1 MKEGEDLESLLYDG
15 IKLYLKQ
22 SAHDLLSAEEE
33 QMVAKRISEGDEEA
47 KKILIKANL
56 RLVVSIAKKYLGQ
69 GLDFLDLIQEGNLGL
84 MQAIKK
90 FEYQKGYRFS
100 TYATWWIRQRINR
113 ALADK
118 GRTIRIP
125 AHIWE
130 VMNSYLKTVNL
141 LSRELERDPSVEEVA
156 KEMNISKEKVRL
168 IKELLQE
175 PASLDSPVGEEDDF
189 YLGDVIED
197 PMMPSPDKITYDM
210 LLREELD
217 EMLDTIPKREKRI
230 LELRFG
236 LLDGRTRTL
245 NEIGQDYN
253 LSRERIRQIE
263 KRALQRMRHPTRS
276 KKLRDFL

>member
-1 MKEGEDLESLLYDG
+1 LKEGEDLESLLYDG

>member
-22 SAHDLLSAEEE
+22 SAHELLSAEEE
-33 QMVAKRISEGDEEA
+33 QMLAKRISEGDEEA
-47 KKILIKANL
+47 KKILIKSNL

-90 FEYQKGYRFS
+90 FDHQKGYRFS

-118 GRTIRIP
+118 ARTIRIP
-125 AHIWE
+125 AHVWE
-130 VMNSYLKTVNL
+130 VMNSYLKTINI
-141 LSRELERDPSVEEVA
+141 LSGELERDPSVKEVA
-156 KEMNISKEKVRL
+156 KEMNISEEKVRL

-189 YLGDVIED
+189 FLGDVIED
-197 PMMPSPDKITYDM
+197 STMPTPDQITYDM

-217 EMLDTIPKREKRI
+217 EILDTIPKREKRI

-236 LLDGRTRTL
+236 LLDGRARTL

-263 KRALQRMRHPTRS
+263 KRALKRMRHPTRS
-276 KKLRDFL
+276 KKLKDFL

>member
-1 MKEGEDLESLLYDG
+1 MESLLYDG